1 MTFNTLKHHR
11 RSVRLK
17 GYDYSQPGA
26 YFVTTVIQGRE
37 PILGTIVDGAMY
49 LSKLGQI
56 VHEAW
61 VDLPRHYTHIQ
72 LDEFCIMPNHVHG
85 IIIKLDRVDRDR
97 PRCRGGSLLPAKATL
112 PEGDVSGEGG
122 LPAQETR
129 PWSRDDASYGDVPRR
144 GGSHLSAKA
153 SLPEGDVSGEGCL
166 PAQKTRPYDRYSLS
180 EYIRAF
186 KSFSARR
193 INVLRKTLGLPVWQR
208 NYYEHIIR
216 NEHELERIRAYIAAN
231 PARWQEDEEY
241 VE

>member
-85 IIIKLDRVDRDR
+85 IIIILERVDRDKLR
-97 PRCRGGSLLPAKATL
+97 
-112 PEGDVSGEGG
+112 
-122 LPAQETR
+122 
-129 PWSRDDASYGDVPRR
+129 RR
-144 GGSHLSAKA
+144 GGSHLSANA
-153 SLPEGDVSGEGCL
+153 SLPEGDFSSEGCL

-193 INVLRKTLGLPVWQR
+193 INVLRKTPGLPVWQR

-216 NEHELERIRAYIAAN
+216 NERELGHIRAYITAN
-231 PARWQEDEEY
+231 PACWQEDEEY

>member
-1 MTFNTLKHHR
+1 MTFDTLKHHHR
-11 RSVRLK
+11 PIRLK

-85 IIIKLDRVDRDR
+85 IIIILERVDRDKSR
-97 PRCRGGSLLPAKATL
+97 RRGGSLLSAKASL

-129 PWSRDDASYGDVPRR
+129 PYN
-144 GGSHLSAKA
+144 
-153 SLPEGDVSGEGCL
+153 
-166 PAQKTRPYDRYSLS
+166 RYSLS

-193 INVLRKTLGLPVWQR
+193 INILRKTPGLPVWQR
-208 NYYEHIIR
+208 NYFEHIIR
-216 NEHELERIRAYIAAN
+216 NERELGRIRAYIAAN

>member
-1 MTFNTLKHHR
+1 MTFDTLKHHR

-37 PILGTIVDGAMY
+37 PILGTIVDGAMC

-61 VDLPRHYTHIQ
+61 VDLPRHYIHIQ

-97 PRCRGGSLLPAKATL
+97 PRCRGGSLLSAKAT
-112 PEGDVSGEGG
+112 
-122 LPAQETR
+122 
-129 PWSRDDASYGDVPRR
+129 
-144 GGSHLSAKA
+144 
-153 SLPEGDVSGEGCL
+153 LPEGDVSGEGCL